1 MKHIGARSCMKYV
14 ALAAVLLA
22 SSGAQALAGQ
32 RHLVFNGFGEP
43 QVKDDLFF
51 GADKFSHGAKS
62 STEVNLDKKM
72 LSMAAKFAGSD
83 SDDRDGKDKDDKDA
97 AKLVNKLEFV
107 IVRSYE
113 YEKPGQYSMADVE
126 EFQRRLESGGW
137 SHIVKTRSAT
147 DSTDVCV
154 KTDDNGAF
162 SELVVISAEPTELT
176 FVHLKGH
183 MSMDE
188 LTRAGAKYGV
198 PQTGNSDDDNHGK
211 KAK

>member
-1 MKHIGARSCMKYV
+1 MKHIGARSCMRYV
-14 ALAAVLLA
+14 TLAAVLLA
-22 SSGAQALAGQ
+22 SSGAQAMGGQ
-32 RHLVFNGFGEP
+32 SRLVLSAFGEP
-43 QVKDDLFF
+43 QVKDDLFA

-62 STEVNLDKKM
+62 STEVNLDSRM
-72 LSMAAKFAGSD
+72 LAMAAKFSGSD
-83 SDDRDGKDKDDKDA
+83 ADSKGDKGDA
-97 AKLVNKLEFV
+97 DLVKKLEFV

-113 YEKPGQYSMADVE
+113 CEKPGQYNMADVE

-137 SHIVKTRSAT
+137 SHLVKTRSN
-147 DSTDVCV
+147 DESTDVCV
-154 KTDDNGAF
+154 KTDDHGAF

-188 LTRAGAKYGV
+188 LTKAGAKYGV
-198 PQTGNSDDDNHGK
+198 PQGSSNDDDSRKK

>member
-1 MKHIGARSCMKYV
+1 MIGAKKCLAGT
-14 ALAAVLLA
+14 ALAAMLLA
-22 SSGAQALAGQ
+22 ATGAQAMGGQ
-32 RHLVFNGFGEP
+32 RVSVGFFSP
-43 QVKDDLFF
+43 QVKDELFA

-62 STEVNLDKKM
+62 TTEVNLDRKM
-72 LSMAAKFAGSD
+72 LGMAAKFAGSD
-83 SDDRDGKDKDDKDA
+83 SDDKEDKDNA
-97 AKLVNKLEFV
+97 QLVNKLEFV

-113 YEKPGQYSMADVE
+113 YEKAGQYNMSDVE

-162 SELVVISAEPTELT
+162 SELVVISAEPMELT

-183 MSMDE
+183 MTMDE
-188 LTRAGAKYGV
+188 LTKAGAKYGV
-198 PQTGNSDDDNHGK
+198 PQTGTGDDENRRK

>member
-1 MKHIGARSCMKYV
+1 MRIIGAGSYMLMA
-14 ALAAVLLA
+14 ALLVGGTTGAQA
-22 SSGAQALAGQ
+22 SSGQ
-32 RHLVFNGFGEP
+32 RVSIGFFSP
-43 QVKDDLFF
+43 QVKDDLFA
-51 GADKFSHGAKS
+51 GADKFSHGSKS
-62 STEVNLDKKM
+62 STEVNLDRKM
-72 LSMAAKFAGSD
+72 LAMAAKFAGSD
-83 SDDRDGKDKDDKDA
+83 ADDKEDKDD

-113 YEKPGQYSMADVE
+113 YEKSGQYSMTDVE

-183 MSMDE
+183 MSMNE
-188 LTRAGAKYGV
+188 LTKAGAKYGV
-198 PQTGNSDDDNHGK
+198 PQTGGGDDEDRKK
-211 KAK
+211 KAR